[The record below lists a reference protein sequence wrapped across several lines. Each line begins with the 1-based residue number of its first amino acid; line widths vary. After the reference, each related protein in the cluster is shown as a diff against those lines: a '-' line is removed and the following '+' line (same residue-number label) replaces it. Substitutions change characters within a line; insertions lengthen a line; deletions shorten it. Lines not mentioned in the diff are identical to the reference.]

1 MKTSFSRDA
10 RISAFAITID
20 QLAGLHD
27 LLIAEFPDTEDVSTS
42 IDIDHD
48 NIDYTFSSLDDLR
61 ENYVFGEA
69 VTDFRIEIRSENRS
83 VEIGK
88 PWISLAGA
96 QVEVT
101 AQSATPVWATGV
113 VALAVRHLSRH
124 RVWYHWMFRSGTLVT
139 AFLVTS
145 IAAGFAFT
153 RFVPVPYGF
162 DFLALP
168 VALFAGFA
176 PFLFGLKPKRLSVC
190 SLSTE
195 SVRPRLPK
203 VVLIQI
209 VGAALTLLAALF
221 SLMSHWAPLGHWP

>member
-1 MKTSFSRDA
+1 METSSTRDA

-20 QLAGLHD
+20 QLARLHG
-27 LLIAEFPDTEDVSTS
+27 LLIAEFPDTEDVSTT
-42 IDIDHD
+42 IDIDRD

-61 ENYVFGEA
+61 ENYVFGKA
-69 VTDFRIEIRSENRS
+69 VTDFRFEIRSENRS

-124 RVWYHWMFRSGTLVT
+124 RVWYHWMFRTGTLVT

-176 PFLFGLKPKRLSVC
+176 LFGLKPKRLSVC
-190 SLSTE
+190 SLSAE
-195 SVRPRLPK
+195 PVRPRLPK
-203 VVLIQI
+203 VVLLQI
-209 VGAALTLLAALF
+209 VGAVLTLLAALIG
-221 SLMSHWAPLGHWP
+221 LMSHLAPLGLWP